1 MPKKRLFFSRPHNT
15 LCMSAV
21 SANYNYLYFTR

>member
-1 MPKKRLFFSRPHNT
+1 
-15 LCMSAV
+15 MSAV